1 MQAEWA
7 LFCQVALLLFSRQ
20 AWGPW
25 RSQGRPLTPLQSWCQ
40 CVGGRRD
47 WKTSFSIQLSL
58 SEEPESKD
66 PVEPNQDPVG
76 HRRGCLYSL

>member
-1 MQAEWA
+1 MGTV
-7 LFCQVALLLFSRQ
+7 LSGGSSALLQ
-20 AWGPW
+20 AGVGFMEKP
-25 RSQGRPLTPLQSWCQ
+25 RPLTPLQSWCQ

-47 WKTSFSIQLSL
+47 WKTSFFIQLSL